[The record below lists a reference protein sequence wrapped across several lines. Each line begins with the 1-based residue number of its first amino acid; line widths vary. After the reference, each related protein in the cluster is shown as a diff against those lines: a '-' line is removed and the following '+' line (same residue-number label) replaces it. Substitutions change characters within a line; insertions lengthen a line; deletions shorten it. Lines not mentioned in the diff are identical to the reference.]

1 MRSLYTAMCGT
12 EKIYPIPK
20 VPPLVIHTPVDNSA
34 ASPSPIEDTVLRA
47 ATCRYATLCPFLRIA
62 PRVQAVATLV
72 VDEDRG
78 VAGEHIVRVD
88 VGDGEA
94 LNRGSRL
101 VGGASRGSSSPVYG
115 SVAHTISPTL
125 MSLIDLVLSSASR
138 TLATPAESCP
148 TSAPQSRSS

>member
-47 ATCRYATLCPFLRIA
+47 ATCRYATLCPFPRIA

-78 VAGEHIVRVD
+78 VAGEHIVRVEA
-88 VGDGEA
+88 VNGE
-94 LNRGSRL
+94 
-101 VGGASRGSSSPVYG
+101 VVHSS
-115 SVAHTISPTL
+115 L
-125 MSLIDLVLSSASR
+125 
-138 TLATPAESCP
+138 AESFGGCGDLDP
-148 TSAPQSRSS
+148 GSTEARSPCGA